1 MSLFVRTVRRAAK
14 WLAIMIFELRLVAFV
29 LVIATVSSS
38 TIAMSSHIAAASGIL
53 SDRSKAAV
61 LFRQIQSIGGRVEAL
76 GQQYDLNQLTLRK
89 IDNRIKNSKRIVTQ
103 IELGLTKGNLQLR
116 QDVVFAYVTNGSAAK
131 SNPLF
136 SHDPLTVDAINIYS
150 RLAEGNISATL
161 ASLKNYKIRLTK
173 ERANLYR
180 QDRQAIDQ
188 TRKAA
193 NAFHEAK
200 VLQATLGHAL
210 SQVKGRIADFVAQQ
224 EAAAAAQ
231 SAAQSAA
238 TLQAAAPVQG
248 FAAPP
253 PSSRANVAIRA
264 ALSLI
269 GVPYAWGG
277 ASRSGVDCSG
287 LVLLAYA
294 VAGVSLPHYSGSQY
308 ADTERVPLWNIQPGD
323 LLFYGPNGSEHEA
336 MYLGNG
342 KMIEASSTG
351 TLVHISPIRLGYGF
365 IGLGR
370 VRT

>member
-1 MSLFVRTVRRAAK
+1 MSLFAREMRRATQ
-14 WLAIMIFELRLVAFV
+14 WLVIRLSEFRRVAFV
-29 LVIATVSSS
+29 LAIATVSSS
-38 TIAMSSHIAAASGIL
+38 TIAMSSQLVAASGIVN
-53 SDRSKAAV
+53 DRTKAAV

-76 GQQYDLNQLTLRK
+76 GQQYDLDQLTLRK
-89 IDNRIKNSKRIVTQ
+89 IDDRIKNSKRIVAQ
-103 IELGLTKGNLQLR
+103 IELELTNGNVQLR

-136 SHDPLTVDAINIYS
+136 SHDPLTVDATNIYS

-161 ASLKNYKIRLTK
+161 ASLKKYKLRLTR

-180 QDRQAIDQ
+180 HDRQAVDE

-193 NAFHEAK
+193 KAFHEAK
-200 VLQATLGHAL
+200 VLQATLERAL
-210 SQVKGRIADFVAQQ
+210 SQVKGRIADLVAQQ
-224 EAAAAAQ
+224 AAAA
-231 SAAQSAA
+231 AAQSAA
-238 TLQAAAPVQG
+238 TLQAARPVQG

-253 PSSRANVAIRA
+253 SSSRANIAIRA

-294 VAGVSLPHYSGSQY
+294 AAGISLPHYSGSQY

-336 MYLGNG
+336 MYVGNG
-342 KMIEASSTG
+342 QMIEASSTG
-351 TLVHISPIRLGYGF
+351 TFVHISPIRLGYGF

-370 VRT
+370 VRA

>member
-1 MSLFVRTVRRAAK
+1 
-14 WLAIMIFELRLVAFV
+14 MIFKSRLVAFV
-29 LVIATVSSS
+29 LIVTTVSLS
-38 TIAMSSHIAAASGIL
+38 TLAMSSHLAAASGIQN
-53 SDRSKAAV
+53 DRTKAAV
-61 LFRQIQSIGGRVEAL
+61 LFRQIQSIGGQVEAL
-76 GQQYDLNQLTLRK
+76 GQQYDLNQITLRK
-89 IDNRIKNSKRIVTQ
+89 IDDRIKNSKRIVAQ

-116 QDVVFAYVTNGSAAK
+116 QDVVFAYVTKGSASE

-136 SHDPLTVDAINIYS
+136 SRDPLTVDATNIYS

-161 ASLKNYKIRLTK
+161 ASLKKYKIRLTR

-180 QDRQAIDQ
+180 QDRQAVDE

-193 NAFHEAK
+193 KAFHEAK
-200 VLQATLGHAL
+200 VLQATLEHAL

-224 EAAAAAQ
+224 ESVAAAQ
-231 SAAQSAA
+231 SVA
-238 TLQAAAPVQG
+238 TLQAAAPAQG

-294 VAGVSLPHYSGSQY
+294 AAGVSLPHYSGSQY

-336 MYLGNG
+336 MYIGNG

-351 TLVHISPIRLGYGF
+351 TFVHISPIRLGYGF